1 VRHATVTE
9 TPPAERPAAVVVG
22 PGARVG
28 YAAGDLGISIA
39 YFAVG
44 FFFLFYLTDI
54 VGLSPAVAGTVVL
67 IGKLWDGVN
76 DPLIG
81 ILVDRTRSRHGRK
94 RVYLLYGAVPFALSF
109 VALWW
114 LPAGSA
120 SVATAVLATV
130 LTLVFATTYSL
141 VGVPYQALVPV
152 MTADYD
158 ERTRLVSYKAV
169 TSAIGVVIGGGIALV
184 VSRQV
189 GVESALR
196 IMAAAFGV
204 AIAATVLIAATST
217 RRYARSDTVEI
228 NPVPLRR
235 YLQLGTEPNVVTL
248 LAYKLLGAVATGVLT
263 ASLPYVATHVLG
275 SGQLATFSLAA
286 YTVTGAALVPVWNRL
301 THRFDKRRL
310 VLVSNV
316 AAAAVLAV
324 VALLATAGST
334 ALFVAG
340 SALLGAVMAAY
351 LVIPPSLV
359 PDLVD
364 YYEDERGERHEAV
377 FFGLWMTVHQLGL
390 GAAGFV
396 LGVFLGVFGY
406 RAGVDTQDPTAV
418 LGVRLAFGLIPGLF
432 LVLAA
437 LLLQRYR
444 ITRERLVAA
453 QAHLV
458 GVPPAAGAVP
468 TDRAGSPP
476 GS

>member
-1 VRHATVTE
+1 MLHADAATEPTLRPEAVTIS
-9 TPPAERPAAVVVG
+9 

-44 FFFLFYLTDI
+44 LFFLFYLTDI

-81 ILVDRTRSRHGRK
+81 VMVDRTRSRHGRK
-94 RVYLLYGAVPFALSF
+94 RVYLRYGAVPFALSF

-114 LPAGSA
+114 LPADSA
-120 SVATAVLATV
+120 SLATAVLATV

-158 ERTRLVSYKAV
+158 ERTRLVSYKAIA
-169 TSAIGVVIGGGIALV
+169 SAIGVVVGGGIALV
-184 VSRQV
+184 VSDEV
-189 GVESALR
+189 GVETALR

-217 RRYARSDTVEI
+217 RPYARYDTVAI
-228 NPVPLRR
+228 TPVPLRQYVR
-235 YLQLGTEPNVVTL
+235 MGTEPNVVIL

-263 ASLPYVATHVLG
+263 ASVPYVATHVLG
-275 SGQLATFSLAA
+275 SGRAATISLAA
-286 YTVTGAALVPVWNRL
+286 YTIVGAALVPVWNRL

-310 VLVSNV
+310 VLASNV
-316 AAAAVLAV
+316 AAAGVLLV
-324 VALLATAGST
+324 VAVLATAGST
-334 ALFVAG
+334 VVFVAG
-340 SALLGAVMAAY
+340 SALLGAVMSAY

-364 YYEDERGERHEAV
+364 HYEYERGERHEAV

-396 LGVFLGVFGY
+396 LGVFLGAFGY
-406 RAGVDTQDPTAV
+406 QAGVDAQDATAV
-418 LGVRLAFGLIPGLF
+418 LGVRLAFGLIPGMF

-437 LLLQRYR
+437 ILLQRYR

-453 QAHLV
+453 QVELSATSA
-458 GVPPAAGAVP
+458 PSA
-468 TDRAGSPP
+468 
-476 GS
+476 

>member
-1 VRHATVTE
+1 MVTPGIVGAGRRGGGVPPGAGR
-9 TPPAERPAAVVVG
+9 PPAVTVSRGPAL
-22 PGARVG
+22 G

-44 FFFLFYLTDI
+44 FFFLFYLTDL

-81 ILVDRTRSRHGRK
+81 IMVDRTHSRHGRK

-120 SVATAVLATV
+120 STATAVIATV
-130 LTLVFATTYSL
+130 LSLLFATTYSL

-169 TSAIGVVIGGGIALV
+169 FSAVGVIVGGGIALV
-184 VSRQV
+184 VSAQA
-189 GVESALR
+189 GVEAALR
-196 IMAAAFGV
+196 IMAVGLGV
-204 AIAATVLIAATST
+204 AIAVTILIAATAT
-217 RRYARSDTVEI
+217 RPHARYDTVEI
-228 NPVPLRR
+228 TPVPLRQYVR
-235 YLQLGTEPNVVTL
+235 LALEPNVAIL
-248 LAYKLLGAVATGVLT
+248 LLYKILGAVATGVLT
-263 ASLPYVATHVLG
+263 ASLPYFATHVLG
-275 SGQLATFSLAA
+275 STSVATIALAT
-286 YTVTGAALVPVWNRL
+286 YTVMGAALVPVWNRL

-310 VLVSNV
+310 VLVSNG
-316 AAAAVLAV
+316 AAAVVLFTI
-324 VALLATAGST
+324 ALLAGTGST
-334 ALFVAG
+334 VLFVVG
-340 SALLGAVMAAY
+340 SALLGAVMSAY

-364 YYEDERGERHEAV
+364 WYEYERGERHEAV

-390 GAAGFV
+390 GIAGFV

-406 RAGVDTQDPTAV
+406 LGNAEVQNTTAV
-418 LGVRLAFGLIPGLF
+418 LGVRLVFGIVPGMF

-437 LLLQRYR
+437 LLLLKYR
-444 ITRERLVAA
+444 VTRERLAVA
-453 QAHLV
+453 QAEL
-458 GVPPAAGAVP
+458 AARAV
-468 TDRAGSPP
+468 DAER
-476 GS
+476 